1 LEENTLHPDGW
12 PLDFYTLNREYARST
27 MTSNVSRDM
36 CEVYGVQLPSDAF
49 YEAGGLD
56 FRNDCGEAITSCM
69 SGLNRDQLHILSK
82 AEAILENVWVDLTLA
97 ETDEEWKTIQAETIK
112 KLIDLGE
119 PEVFK
124 DFQKKWND
132 AAEII
137 VPLVQQAQIRNGI
150 EPYTPEDYAER
161 IKGSTEEQKP

>member
-1 LEENTLHPDGW
+1 
-12 PLDFYTLNREYARST
+12 
-27 MTSNVSRDM
+27 M
-36 CEVYGVQLPSDAF
+36 
-49 YEAGGLD
+49 
-56 FRNDCGEAITSCM
+56 
-69 SGLNRDQLHILSK
+69 
-82 AEAILENVWVDLTLA
+82 DLILA

-161 IKGSTEEQKP
+161 MQGDTEEQKP